1 MTTQPR
7 PRSEYTP
14 AVRPRSARQDGLRRF
29 TPGYLEDLSDTKSS
43 LFSDPGESTERR
55 TLLRPSRGK
64 RLRLINLTITQVQS
78 DGLRFC
84 ELYFGEGATIAHSWE
99 KAVAI
104 VRVPDNGQG
113 STRTWGRGAGPVGAR
128 NEPLSIRWT
137 SGPSTSHKLIVE
149 YTEER

>member
-14 AVRPRSARQDGLRRF
+14 AVRPRSARQDGLRRY
-29 TPGYLEDLSDTKSS
+29 TPGYLEDLSDTMS
-43 LFSDPGESTERR
+43 LFFSDPGRSTDRQ

-64 RLRLINLTITQVQS
+64 RLRLINLTIVQTTS
-78 DGLRFC
+78 DGLHFC
-84 ELYFGEGATIAHSWE
+84 ELYFGEGASIGANE
-99 KAVAI
+99 RKAVAI
-104 VRVPDNGQG
+104 VRVSDVGQG
-113 STRTWGRGAGPVGAR
+113 STRTWGRGAGPAGAR

-137 SGPSTSHKLIVE
+137 YAPATSHKLIVE